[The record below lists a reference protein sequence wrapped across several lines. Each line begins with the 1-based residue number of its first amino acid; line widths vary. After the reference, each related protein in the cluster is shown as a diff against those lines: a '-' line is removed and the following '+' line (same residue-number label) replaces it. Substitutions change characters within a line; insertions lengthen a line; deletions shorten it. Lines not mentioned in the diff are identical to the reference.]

1 MIIIIVIIII
11 IIIII
16 HLQSA
21 VSSDIN
27 QSNFDLIW
35 DDLQVF
41 NEYIMKS
48 LTTCPVYIGIMVH
61 MVKGRQHSAYTV

>member
-1 MIIIIVIIII
+1 MMNLHDIVYDHNIHILYVIILKLN
-11 IIIII
+11 I

-48 LTTCPVYIGIMVH
+48 LTTCPV
-61 MVKGRQHSAYTV
+61 